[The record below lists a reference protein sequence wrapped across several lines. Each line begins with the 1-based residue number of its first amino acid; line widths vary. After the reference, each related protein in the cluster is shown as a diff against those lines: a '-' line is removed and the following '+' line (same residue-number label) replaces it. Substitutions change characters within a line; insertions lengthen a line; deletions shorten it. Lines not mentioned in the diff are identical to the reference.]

1 MYEIADIRFYR
12 EELRDLAVAWLALS
26 VAFTFFL
33 EGDFLRGQPIYA
45 PNVTELFRVF
55 LLSMATVG
63 AGFLLHELAHKIVAV
78 QFGQIAAFRAEYNM
92 LAITVASGVAGFLFA
107 APGAVYHRG
116 AITTRQNGL
125 VAVAG
130 PVINLVLAAAF
141 FVPFSL
147 GGGFV
152 AEVGQMGVLINIFLA
167 AFNMVPAGPL
177 DGKTVAQWHRGVF
190 AAVFALAVMSLV
202 GFVVVFIL

>member
-130 PVINLVLAAAF
+130 PVINLVLAAVF